1 MYDWDFH
8 WVWTYRH
15 GLLAALAVTIELN
28 VLVIFFG
35 SAAGFVLAVA
45 RRSRSRILNG
55 FALAYIDL
63 FRTLPVLVLLI
74 WFFFCVPIL
83 FNIRLSP
90 MTSAVI
96 VLALNLS
103 AFVAEIVRA
112 GIEAV
117 PAIHIEAARACKLSA
132 FDSLRRIILPL
143 AVRQMIPPLV
153 GQYINS
159 IKLSVLASVIAVPE
173 LLNKTTDLTSQV
185 YRPLEFYTTLALLFL
200 IILLPGTILSRRLET
215 SHFIKRM
222 QSNS

>member
-1 MYDWDFH
+1 M
-8 WVWTYRH
+8 
-15 GLLAALAVTIELN
+15 A
-28 VLVIFFG
+28 
-35 SAAGFVLAVA
+35 
-45 RRSRSRILNG
+45 
-55 FALAYIDL
+55 
-63 FRTLPVLVLLI
+63 
-74 WFFFCVPIL
+74 
-83 FNIRLSP
+83 
-90 MTSAVI
+90 SAVI
-96 VLALNLS
+96 VLSLNLS

-117 PAIHIEAARACKLSA
+117 PVIHIEAARACKLPP
-132 FDSLRRIILPL
+132 FDSLRRIVLPL

-200 IILLPGTILSRRLET
+200 VILLPGTILSRRLET
-215 SHFIKRM
+215 SQFIKRM